1 MRRRLALVIAVL
13 LSSALLV
20 APATADSRRL
30 AVQVGTYDYLL
41 SPDFDGLVSARAAS
55 AGLTLGLGTFDRLDG
70 ELVLVGGVLYR
81 VGTDGTPT
89 EVTDDRTTP
98 FFEGVRFRAR
108 ASVPVPPGTT
118 CAAMGPLVT
127 AAAGTSAGMVA
138 VRVRGTF
145 SDLVTRSVEA
155 GADHGPLQVGPV
167 ERDREIG
174 LVGEE
179 ALDVGE
185 RRVAQLDHEL
195 FAVVGRDEVDAE
207 LHALGLRR
215 CPGGCRGSRATGSVR
230 HRADDVRAG
239 ALRRRAAREC
249 RSAAR
254 GRREEA
260 VAHARALLLVA
271 DLLEGI
277 RQQILGCLRCRA
289 RRRRAC

>member
-145 SDLVTRSVEA
+145 SALVTRSVEA
-155 GADHGPLQVGPV
+155 QPLPYPSLAQAVAGQTVFPLGQRRAVLVGFWTGPDLLGVGAPGLHLHGVTADRTVGGHVLSCVTGADVQLSVEPLDGVVVSGV
-167 ERDREIG
+167 DREAHRIG
-174 LVGEE
+174 
-179 ALDVGE
+179 
-185 RRVAQLDHEL
+185 
-195 FAVVGRDEVDAE
+195 
-207 LHALGLRR
+207 
-215 CPGGCRGSRATGSVR
+215 
-230 HRADDVRAG
+230 
-239 ALRRRAAREC
+239 
-249 RSAAR
+249 
-254 GRREEA
+254 
-260 VAHARALLLVA
+260 
-271 DLLEGI
+271 
-277 RQQILGCLRCRA
+277 
-289 RRRRAC
+289 

>member
-155 GADHGPLQVGPV
+155 QPLPYPSLAQ
-167 ERDREIG
+167 
-174 LVGEE
+174 
-179 ALDVGE
+179 A
-185 RRVAQLDHEL
+185 VAGQTVSQNTVHSL
-195 FAVVGRDEVDAE
+195 ANT
-207 LHALGLRR
+207 
-215 CPGGCRGSRATGSVR
+215 ATGSVAVSVTGIYFAGPTSGTNVIAR
-230 HRADDVRAG
+230 NFVHSQHRLETLLDSLTGPAIVKLYRPTPAELT
-239 ALRRRAAREC
+239 ASPAAP
-249 RSAAR
+249 
-254 GRREEA
+254 GRVELWFPKR
-260 VAHARALLLVA
+260 
-271 DLLEGI
+271 
-277 RQQILGCLRCRA
+277 
-289 RRRRAC
+289 